1 MRIQC
6 SVSHW
11 NRVKLSPTPCIAVLI
26 LSTSLMLGNLD
37 WLGLDCRSDSIYLW
51 LVIILR
57 PTARSS
63 SFKRDNIS
71 FTIFLLMEVSKR
83 FLGTT
88 RGFTSDKHFSSF
100 NSLF

>member
-37 WLGLDCRSDSIYLW
+37 WLGLDCRSDNIYLW

-57 PTARSS
+57 PTSRSS
-63 SFKRDNIS
+63 SFNSDSIS
-71 FTIFLLMEVSKR
+71 FTFFLLMEVSKR

-88 RGFTSDKHFSSF
+88 RGFASNRHFSSLD
-100 NSLF
+100 SL